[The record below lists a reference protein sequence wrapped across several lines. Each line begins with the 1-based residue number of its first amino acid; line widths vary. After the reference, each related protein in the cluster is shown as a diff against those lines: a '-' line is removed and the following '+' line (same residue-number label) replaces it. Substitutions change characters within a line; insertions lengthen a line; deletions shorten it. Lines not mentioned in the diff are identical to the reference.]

1 MSGIRSK
8 SPFHR
13 GWIWDVRRENTVAE
27 GRDPEESFDE
37 SAEHRL
43 LVWQEF
49 LLRAVEAG
57 NKAIEW
63 LSLEDIDTESLSDSE
78 IENLY
83 EQRWSSTGDV
93 VVSAYNFLWPE
104 IESMVIKLGVPFLPE
119 IEELHNGHFGHDE
132 DYDDD
137 FPPF

>member
-1 MSGIRSK
+1 M
-8 SPFHR
+8 
-13 GWIWDVRRENTVAE
+13 AE

-37 SAEHRL
+37 NSEHRL

-49 LLRAVEAG
+49 LVRAVEAG

-63 LSLEDIDTESLSDSE
+63 LSLEDIDTTSLGDSE
-78 IENLY
+78 VENLY

-119 IEELHNGHFGHDE
+119 IEELHN
-132 DYDDD
+132 
-137 FPPF
+137 

>member
-1 MSGIRSK
+1 M
-8 SPFHR
+8 
-13 GWIWDVRRENTVAE
+13 AE

-37 SAEHRL
+37 DAEHRL

-49 LLRAVEAG
+49 LLRAVDAG

-78 IENLY
+78 VEDLY
-83 EQRWSSTGDV
+83 NERWSSTGDV
-93 VVSAYNFLWPE
+93 VVAAYNFLWPE

-119 IEELHNGHFGHDE
+119 IAELHNGHFGHDE
-132 DYDDD
+132 DDDND
-137 FPPF
+137 EPPF